1 MKNLIQQFKIM
12 VSILLIFPMAHA
24 QMPAM
29 GSAQNMGSGS
39 EYFAGRIE
47 GKPLIKV
54 NLVGGVRLPGVYH
67 VPIDTNLAEVLS
79 YAGGTV
85 DGAELDEIHVRSM
98 LGAKS
103 TFRTYDFQNLSK
115 NTAENYPTIKND
127 DIIQIN
133 VSKDGLARTALW
145 VAIIG
150 SIVSVTLA
158 TLTYQHS
165 R

>member
-1 MKNLIQQFKIM
+1 MKNLARQLKIFISL
-12 VSILLIFPMAHA
+12 VLIFPAAQA
-24 QMPAM
+24 QMPSL
-29 GSAQNMGSGS
+29 GSAQTMGSGS

-67 VPIDTNLAEVLS
+67 VPVDTNLAEVLS
-79 YAGGTV
+79 YAGGAV
-85 DGAELDEIHVRSM
+85 DGAELDAIHVRSM
-98 LGAKS
+98 LGMKS
-103 TFRTYDFQNLSK
+103 TFKTYDFQHLSE

-133 VSKDGLARTALW
+133 VSKDQLARTALW

-158 TLTYQHS
+158 TLTYQ
-165 R
+165 RTR

>member
-1 MKNLIQQFKIM
+1 MKNLSQKLKIFL
-12 VSILLIFPMAHA
+12 SILLFVSSVHA
-24 QMPAM
+24 QLPSL
-29 GSAQNMGSGS
+29 GSGQTMGSGS

-67 VPIDTNLAEVLS
+67 VPVDTNLAEVLS

-98 LGAKS
+98 LGTKA
-103 TFRTYDFQNLSK
+103 TFKTFDFQNLSK
-115 NTAENYPTIKND
+115 DTAGSYPTIKND
-127 DIIQIN
+127 DIIQIT
-133 VSKDGLARTALW
+133 VTKDQLARTALW
-145 VAIIG
+145 VSIIG
-150 SIVSVTLA
+150 SIISVTLA

>member
-1 MKNLIQQFKIM
+1 MKNLIQQFKIIA
-12 VSILLIFPMAHA
+12 SILLIFPLAQA
-24 QMPAM
+24 QMPST
-29 GSAQNMGSGS
+29 GSGQNMAAGS

-54 NLVGGVRLPGVYH
+54 NMVGGVRLPGVYH

-85 DGAELDEIHVRSM
+85 DGADLDEIHVRSM
-98 LGAKS
+98 LGMKA
-103 TFRTYDFQNLSK
+103 TFKTYDFQNLSK

-133 VSKDGLARTALW
+133 VSKDQLARTALW

-150 SIVSVTLA
+150 SVITVTLA